1 MDMDFSSREGWC
13 TPVLKRGLG
22 SGKWRTHFLVLE
34 EVVGSVEESTEQP
47 HQQRHEGGDGEKT
60 AVAVRTFGRV
70 ETGHE
75 DRDLELVKAT
85 ERMEIVL
92 V

>member
-1 MDMDFSSREGWC
+1 MGRWGR
-13 TPVLKRGLG
+13 KGLEC
-22 SGKWRTHFLVLE
+22 KRTHFLGD
-34 EVVGSVEESTEQP
+34 GSVEESTEE
-47 HQQRHEGGDGEKT
+47 HQQHQQHEGRDGEKM

-70 ETGHE
+70 ETEHE
-75 DRDLELVKAT
+75 DRDLELKAA